1 MIALRS
7 RKPLL
12 CRELVELV
20 TDYLEGTLSR
30 RDRARFDEHIAGCP
44 HCTEYLAQFRET
56 LRLTGTLR
64 GNAGN
69 ANASVNSPTFAPRL
83 TRASASC
90 AGKGGTF
97 ALSHTI
103 PSGSSQRAKKRPC
116 TPMNARNSSVG
127 SISTRA
133 RLRSRS
139 HDTIAPGTSAT
150 AGAHPNPHVSV
161 LR

>member
-64 GNAGN
+64 TSDVSPEAE
-69 ANASVNSPTFAPRL
+69 AALLEVFASWKEEEA
-83 TRASASC
+83 
-90 AGKGGTF
+90 
-97 ALSHTI
+97 
-103 PSGSSQRAKKRPC
+103 
-116 TPMNARNSSVG
+116 
-127 SISTRA
+127 
-133 RLRSRS
+133 
-139 HDTIAPGTSAT
+139 
-150 AGAHPNPHVSV
+150 
-161 LR
+161 